1 MYNILLT
8 LLIVAHAIYACTLTM
23 TNQTNLNLQMQKLS
37 IVDEDFIDN
46 CNYLETDNDLD
57 HTLGVSDDHNIKQT
71 EYQGSNWEPTDSDTR
86 DYSKKSKQ
94 ES

>member
-1 MYNILLT
+1 MHCDNDKPNILELANAKT
-8 LLIVAHAIYACTLTM
+8 
-23 TNQTNLNLQMQKLS
+23 
-37 IVDEDFIDN
+37 E
-46 CNYLETDNDLD
+46 YLETDNDLD